1 MKHFHYEHIHG
12 LKEHTLPI
20 CILGTGFALKT
31 YLQLI
36 TVGVWC
42 DFDREKY
49 LTLHHFDNIF
59 NFFLNF
65 TIKNLYM
72 LYFIQTQ

>member
-49 LTLHHFDNIF
+49 LTLHLH
-59 NFFLNF
+59 
-65 TIKNLYM
+65 M
-72 LYFIQTQ
+72 LYL